1 MNSICRQDYWGIIT
15 LDFDVTDQI
24 LIMYSPSSNTREKIG
39 IQWGSMTFIDFMKAW
54 DSIRREVLCNT
65 LIEVVISMKT
75 VRLSEICMMYLIHSV
90 FSKRIEG

>member
-1 MNSICRQDYWGIIT
+1 M
-15 LDFDVTDQI
+15 DFDVTDQI

>member
-1 MNSICRQDYWGIIT
+1 
-15 LDFDVTDQI
+15 LDFDVTDLI

-39 IQWGSMTFIDFMKAW
+39 IHWGNMTFIDFMKAW
-54 DSIRREVLCNT
+54 YSIRREVLCNT

-75 VRLSEICMMYLIHSV
+75 VRLIEICMMYLIHSV